1 MARIRCFSP
10 RRVECVV
17 AAASRRWVLHG
28 GGLLGVVLS
37 ASLDFYYSVVTLEVF
52 DDYRSV
58 GCGWVL
64 W

>member
-1 MARIRCFSP
+1 M
-10 RRVECVV
+10 
-17 AAASRRWVLHG
+17 HG

-37 ASLDFYYSVVTLEVF
+37 ASFDFYCSVVTLEVF

-58 GCGWVL
+58 GCRWVL